1 MRPQI
6 AARVIEDDVDALPNA
21 IAGHGVRKL
30 RGRGHHEGQG
40 AVPIREVLH
49 EVGEP
54 TARNMA
60 VCPGLTAIG
69 NLEPVGISGK
79 HDGAIQDTQIGVIEM
94 CFEPSCFDQI
104 LRIDECHRTPPCV
117 SLPYSDELTPNAGRQ
132 ARLEA
137 GARDEQTLEAVACTP
152 GVRPSRLR
160 LPPLGPYCPWPC

>member
-79 HDGAIQDTQIGVIEM
+79 HDGAIQDTQIGIIEM
-94 CFEPSCFDQI
+94 GFEPSCVDQI
-104 LRIDECHRTPPCV
+104 LRISESHRTPPWV
-117 SLPYSDELTPNAGRQ
+117 SLPYADALQKLLLEHATQAIRLTVGYRTNASPAHGRG
-132 ARLEA
+132 R
-137 GARDEQTLEAVACTP
+137 RT
-152 GVRPSRLR
+152 R
-160 LPPLGPYCPWPC
+160 